1 MRIIMLPY
9 RTIALLLSA
18 SLTAGC
24 MVGPDYKQ
32 PEVALADHY
41 VADAQ
46 PLTASDTSVG
56 SLDVWWEG
64 FGDPLL
70 SRLVTEALGQNLQ
83 LAQAQARVA
92 QARAALAQRPRRLCR
107 PRVSM
112 VKLHAHGNPLKRHW
126 ASC

>member
-1 MRIIMLPY
+1 MLPY

-92 QARAALAQRPRRLCR
+92 QARATGLSDRGACAVRGYQW
-107 PRVSM
+107 S
-112 VKLHAHGNPLKRHW
+112 
-126 ASC
+126 SCTLTAIR